1 MNVPL
6 ESTIKAVPARHA
18 QKGRIRIKQHRQ
30 AANPALPE
38 HLQREDLMSVDVSEV
53 CQFDVQ

>member
-30 AANPALPE
+30 AANPALQE
-38 HLQREDLMSVDVSEV
+38 HLQRKDLMSVDVSEV
-53 CQFDVQ
+53 S